1 MRRRFTMFLV
11 IPTIVIPYLPSDF
24 DDDLAE
30 TRHQLRSI
38 HETGQAVVGAL
49 KARDRTDDQIVDVL
63 EYVIEHPDEFPDGSS
78 GKAAGAMGLL
88 ESENAIRHLELL
100 IDSSNWSVRAEATL
114 AYRDRMF
121 NSAWADSSTVR
132 RLTKTVNGPLVH
144 GSEVRN
150 WIYDGFEI
158 ELRRAGPKPDRQ
170 KTILQFLLH
179 QATTDPEGRDIL
191 DEILCREIP
200 KWRASPQ
207 RAENAAKM
215 ISEHPDDARLVSF
228 FETVRTN
235 ALESARATV
244 PTERRDSAPPPDSTN
259 RVSEAGAPVVPDGAA
274 AASDP
279 WAGLLDDL
287 PEKKPWTPPPGYE
300 PPF

>member
-1 MRRRFTMFLV
+1 MKRTFTLFLV
-11 IPTIVIPYLPSDF
+11 IPTIAIPYLPSDF

-38 HETGQAVVGAL
+38 HEIGKAVVGAL

-78 GKAAGAMGLL
+78 GNAAGAMGLL

-100 IDSSNWSVRAEATL
+100 IDSTNWSVRAEAAL

-170 KTILQFLLH
+170 KTILRFLLH
-179 QATTDPEGRDIL
+179 QATHDPGGREIL
-191 DEILCREIP
+191 DEILCREVP

-215 ISEHPDDARLVSF
+215 IREHPDDARLVAF
-228 FETVRTN
+228 FESVRTN
-235 ALESARATV
+235 ALESARVAV
-244 PTERRDSAPPPDSTN
+244 PAERRDSAPTPVSTN
-259 RVSEAGAPVVPDGAA
+259 FVSEAGFSAVPDGDN

-279 WAGLLDDL
+279 WADLLDDL
-287 PEKKPWTPPPGYE
+287 PEKKPWVPPPGWE